1 MYTKSLTK
9 YKASKVMTG
18 SGSFSL
24 QLQRAGGWCEPV
36 RKNEPVAYEPS
47 R

>member
-18 SGSFSL
+18 SGSFLL